1 MSWKEDCMQ
10 ILAYSSIFVSL
21 RFFSPSSLS
30 HFGCASSVSLHSTAR
45 FLFLFQDSIHLKLE
59 IDRCPQI
66 QNPSEYGACAFFQG
80 LLSIAFSQLLYK
92 VTYLTFI
99 VIIGRRIVQIFCG
112 QKQNPV
118 SIYFLIKLFQINYIQ
133 IAEMLF
139 GFFFIFFLEML
150 FEQQVIYLSIGKILI
165 RIVNCLNISKNELF
179 CHINQSSLE
188 IE

>member
-118 SIYFLIKLFQINYIQ
+118 SIYFLIFRQQKCFLVFF
-133 IAEMLF
+133 L
-139 GFFFIFFLEML
+139 FFFQKCFLNSKL
-150 FEQQVIYLSIGKILI
+150 SIYQQVKY
-165 RIVNCLNISKNELF
+165 
-179 CHINQSSLE
+179 
-188 IE
+188 

>member
-1 MSWKEDCMQ
+1 MSWKEDCMR
-10 ILAYSSIFVSL
+10 ILAYSSTFVSP
-21 RFFSPSSLS
+21 RFFFPLKSQPLWLCQFSLFTQYS
-30 HFGCASSVSLHSTAR
+30 KIFG
-45 FLFLFQDSIHLKLE
+45 FFQDSIHLKLE
-59 IDRCPQI
+59 IDKCPQI

-139 GFFFIFFLEML
+139 
-150 FEQQVIYLSIGKILI
+150 EQQVIYLSVGKILI

>member
-1 MSWKEDCMQ
+1 MSWKEDCMR
-10 ILAYSSIFVSL
+10 ILAYSSTFVSP

-45 FLFLFQDSIHLKLE
+45 FLFFFQDSIHLKLE
-59 IDRCPQI
+59 IDKCPQI

-99 VIIGRRIVQIFCG
+99 VIISRRIVQIFCG

-133 IAEMLF
+133 IA
-139 GFFFIFFLEML
+139 EML